1 LDSFTQLTFGA
12 CAGYA
17 VAGSRLG
24 RRALV
29 YGAIAGTIPDLDT
42 FVLSGADVWAEWRN
56 HRGVTHSL
64 FFAPVVAPVL
74 GWMAWSA
81 HARARPFEPAGAHDA
96 LGTWIALFFFGLVTH
111 PLLDLFTIYGTQL
124 LAPFSDARF
133 ALPGL
138 GIIDPIYTLPL
149 VAAAIWALARPQGR
163 PARFAVHAVL
173 FLSVAYQFYGVAQN
187 QRVAAKAQAQLAAEG
202 AGLAD
207 VRVYT
212 TIFQPWLRRVVVD
225 EPAGARVGFA
235 SSLQAGAIA
244 WTCFARPGTDPA
256 VAALRATPEGRLFDW
271 FAAGE
276 LWASVADGPDGTK
289 TVRLTDRRYGAP
301 GPTLQGWWGIEAQVA
316 ADGRIVA
323 APRRIDLPRGDL
335 APLVGEV
342 IAASTGRPTALF
354 PHAAD
359 AAAAAETCTRDRAR
373 S

>member
-1 LDSFTQLTFGA
+1 MDSFTQLTFGA

-29 YGAIAGTIPDLDT
+29 FGAIAGTIPDLDT
-42 FVLSGADVWAEWRN
+42 VFLSGADAWAEWRN

-74 GWMAWSA
+74 GWIAWSGYS
-81 HARARPFEPAGAHDA
+81 RARPFEPAGAHDA
-96 LGTWIALFFFGLVTH
+96 LGAWIALFFFALVTH

-149 VAAAIWALARPQGR
+149 VAAAAWALARPR
-163 PARFAVHAVL
+163 DTHARIFMYLAL

-187 QRVAAKAQAQLAAEG
+187 QRVAAMARTQLAAEG
-202 AGLAD
+202 VELAD
-207 VRVYT
+207 VRAYT
-212 TIFQPWLRRVVVD
+212 TIFQPWLRRIVVD
-225 EPAGARVGFA
+225 EPEGARVGFA
-235 SSLQAGAIA
+235 SSLQAGAIS
-244 WTCFARPGTDPA
+244 WTCFAKPSSDPA
-256 VAALRATPEGRLFDW
+256 VEVLRATPEGRLFGW

-276 LWASVADGPDGTK
+276 IWASVAPGADGSK

-301 GPTLQGWWGIEAQVA
+301 GPTVQGWWGIEAQIA
-316 ADGRIVA
+316 ADGRIA
-323 APRRIDLPRGDL
+323 TPPRRIDLPRGNL
-335 APLVGEV
+335 VPLIGEV
-342 IAASTGRPTALF
+342 IAASTGTPNELF
-354 PHAAD
+354 PQAAS
-359 AAAAAETCTRDRAR
+359 ATAAAEACTRDRAG
-373 S
+373 